1 MKTILLAP
9 LMLGATLALGA
20 CANNGESTADTASA
34 TPATDTATAAPTAA
48 AATTDATAATT
59 ADATTGAAD
68 PMAGMSAQEH
78 AAMDA
83 ATNAHGD
90 AHGDGHAAA
99 DATKGAAQGAAGMST
114 GTQAGWY
121 TAGTFRAC
129 GSAQAMKVDNTAE
142 IDAQIKKGGM
152 NAGDPVYVQVEGMP
166 MGKNYMLTRVVQVG
180 SKTPVRDC
188 PMTGTT
194 TQAGG

>member
-1 MKTILLAP
+1 MKTILLVP
-9 LMLGATLALGA
+9 LLLGTTLALGA
-20 CANNGESTADTASA
+20 CANNADTNADTASA
-34 TPATDTATAAPTAA
+34 TPATDAAAAAPAA
-48 AATTDATAATT
+48 TPATTDATASTT
-59 ADATTGAAD
+59 ADAAPGAAD

-90 AHGDGHAAA
+90 DHPAA
-99 DATKGAAQGAAGMST
+99 DAAKGAAGMST
-114 GTQAGWY
+114 STQAGWY

-152 NAGDPVYVQVEGMP
+152 NAGDPVYVQIEGMP
-166 MGKNYMLTRVVQVG
+166 MGQSYMLTRVLQVG
-180 SKTPVRDC
+180 SKTPVRNC

-194 TQAGG
+194 TQTGG

>member
-34 TPATDTATAAPTAA
+34 TPATDAATAAPAA
-48 AATTDATAATT
+48 PAATTDATAATT
-59 ADATTGAAD
+59 ADAATGAAD

-83 ATNAHGD
+83 ATNAHGE

-99 DATKGAAQGAAGMST
+99 DAAKGAAGMST
-114 GTQAGWY
+114 STQAGWY